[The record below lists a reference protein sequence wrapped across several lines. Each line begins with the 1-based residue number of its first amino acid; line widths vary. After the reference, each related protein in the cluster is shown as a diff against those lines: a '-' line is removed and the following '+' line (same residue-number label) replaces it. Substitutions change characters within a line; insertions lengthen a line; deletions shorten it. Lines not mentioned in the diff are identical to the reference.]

1 MPDNE
6 TNITNRLEELAD
18 DFSYL
23 EDWETRY
30 RHIIDMGRG
39 LQPLAEA
46 EKNENTKVR
55 GCVSQVWLVQEFD
68 KVNNQIIL
76 RGESDST
83 LVQGLLSVL
92 IFIYSGSNPEEVLSL
107 PPENVF
113 ETLGLIDALTPS
125 RANGLKSMAG
135 RIVEFAKLNA

>member
-55 GCVSQVWLVQEFD
+55 GCASQVWLVQEFD
-68 KVNNQIIL
+68 KADNKIIL

-92 IFIYSGSNPEEVLSL
+92 IAIYSGATPEEVLSL

-113 ETLGLIDALTPS
+113 ETLGLIEALTPS

-135 RIVEFAKLNA
+135 RIVEFAKVNF